1 MRYLIPERYIQSLR
15 RFRAIHRL
23 LGITLAL
30 LLLISAITGVLLAL
44 KKEVAIIQPPTIKG
58 SSQELSNWK
67 SISEIDS
74 LAKDAFYTAHPDQ
87 KDNPID
93 RFDVRPSKGI
103 IKVLFKNGYWEV
115 QIDPVTSEVK
125 SIAKRHSDW
134 IEALHDGSIVSHLF
148 KLISMN
154 FLGFGLLAL
163 ITTGLWLWYG
173 PKKIR
178 QKKSIIREKKLQD
191 NFNK

>member
-1 MRYLIPERYIQSLR
+1 LIPEKYIQSLR
-15 RFRAIHRL
+15 RFRALHRL
-23 LGITLAL
+23 IGITLAL
-30 LLLISAITGVLLAL
+30 LLLISAVTGVLLAL
-44 KKEVAIIQPPTIKG
+44 KKEVAIIQPPTVKG
-58 SSQELSNWK
+58 SSQEFNEWK
-67 SISEIDS
+67 SFSEIES
-74 LAKDAFYTAHPDQ
+74 LAKTAFHSAYPEQ

-103 IKVLFKNGYWEV
+103 VKVLFKNGYWEV
-115 QIDPVTSEVK
+115 QLDPVSGEVK

-134 IEALHDGSIVSHLF
+134 IEAIHDGSIISHLF

-154 FLGFGLLAL
+154 FLGFGLLVL

-178 QKKSIIREKKLQD
+178 KKKSIIRERKLED
-191 NFNK
+191 NLNN